1 MQTTASIEILP
12 IIIGLFGGLALFLYG
27 MEQMTGALKTVAG
40 SKMKNL
46 LARMTSNKIKGSV
59 TGAFATAVV
68 QSSSVTTVL
77 VVGFISAGLLNLSQ
91 AISII
96 VGANV
101 GTTITVQI
109 IAFNVTEYSLLMI
122 AVGFGVRFLVK
133 HEKIKYLGLMLMGFG
148 LIFLGMQLMSNATSP
163 LRAYE
168 PFVNAMRY
176 MENPAIGI
184 IVAAT
189 FTAIIQSSAAT
200 IGIVISLATQGFITL
215 EAGIALTLG
224 ANVGTCITAML
235 ASIGSNREGKQ
246 AAVSHVLINILGV
259 IIWLPFIYYLE
270 ELAKFIS
277 PSFSSLS
284 GLNRI
289 ASEAPRQIANAHT
302 IFNLANSL
310 LFLPFTGLLA
320 KFISWIIPLKPSE
333 IPEIVKPKFVNK
345 IYLKTPSIAL
355 DRVRME
361 IARQAKR
368 ALWMVKEIPVALDSD
383 DKQKL
388 KLVKKMDNE
397 VDALHEIIIDFLG
410 KLSKEELTSS
420 ESNLLQGYLSA
431 ANYIENIG
439 DVVET
444 NLYTLGKERLKADQE
459 FSEKLDEFTKPYF
472 KKVISCLD
480 EAIKSL
486 TEGDLQKAENVIES
500 KSEVTSLADKALDH
514 LSNRLHREKD
524 LELSEFRIQTDVIEN
539 FRRIYY
545 LAKRLAKVVST
556 MKFTGNNLVQPPIQE
571 ELPFDSK

>member
-12 IIIGLFGGLALFLYG
+12 IIFGLFGGLALFLYG

-77 VVGFISAGLLNLSQ
+77 VVGFISAGLLNLTQ

-101 GTTITVQI
+101 GTTLTVQI

-122 AVGFGVRFLVK
+122 AVGFGIRFLVK

-176 MENPAIGI
+176 MENPVIGI

-246 AAVSHVLINILGV
+246 AALSHVLINIVGV

-277 PSFSSLS
+277 PSFSNLS

-302 IFNLANSL
+302 IFNLSNSL

-320 KFISWIIPLKPSE
+320 KFISWIVPLKPSE
-333 IPEIVKPKFVNK
+333 VPEIVKPKFVNK

-397 VDALHEIIIDFLG
+397 VDTLHEIIINFLG

-472 KKVISCLD
+472 EKVISCLD

-500 KSEVTSLADKALDH
+500 KSEVTSLADNALDH
-514 LSNRLHREKD
+514 LSSRLHREKD

-556 MKFTGNNLVQPPIQE
+556 MNFAGNHFVQPPIQE

>member
-12 IIIGLFGGLALFLYG
+12 IIFGLFGGLALFLYG

-77 VVGFISAGLLNLSQ
+77 VVGFISAGLLNLAQ

-101 GTTITVQI
+101 GTTLTVQI

-122 AVGFGVRFLVK
+122 AVGFGIRFLVK

-176 MENPAIGI
+176 MENLVIGI

-246 AAVSHVLINILGV
+246 AALSHVLINIVGV

-277 PSFSSLS
+277 PSFSNLS

-320 KFISWIIPLKPSE
+320 KFISWIVPLKPSE
-333 IPEIVKPKFVNK
+333 VPEIIKPKFVNK

-383 DKQKL
+383 DKEKL

-459 FSEKLDEFTKPYF
+459 FSERLDEFTKPYF

-486 TEGDLQKAENVIES
+486 TEGDLQKSENVIES

-556 MKFTGNNLVQPPIQE
+556 MNFTENNLVQPPIQE